1 MVSHLH
7 IQAGLQHLALVSW
20 LGMFCACIALVT
32 VWVMPLSV
40 PIQIL
45 ATALFA
51 PVPVGILIYWFGGF
65 HGASPPYR
73 SD

>member
-1 MVSHLH
+1 
-7 IQAGLQHLALVSW
+7 
-20 LGMFCACIALVT
+20 MFCACIALVT

-51 PVPVGILIYWFGGF
+51 LVPVGILIYWFGGF
-65 HGASPPYR
+65 MEHRRRNR